1 MPKITDLQSFAGTL
15 SSTDVLPVVNSS
27 VTKKIAISEL
37 RGNILSSGSVSSQQ
51 LAASS
56 VITDKIATRT
66 ITGAK
71 IALGTVLSENLETR
85 SGLTAGSYGSN
96 SAIPTFAVNAQ
107 GIVTAA
113 GTASLRQQV
122 SANVFQPY
130 NNQSVHLFRATYT
143 MTTTTGINVIFGSGA
158 ANVALYPQLGWGTGT
173 VIPAGTV
180 VYAHFTGLAGSVS
193 NATISFGYTS

>member
-1 MPKITDLQSFAGTL
+1 MPKITDLQSFSGTL

-56 VITDKIATRT
+56 VTTEKIASRT

-71 IALGTVLSENLETR
+71 IALGTILSENLETR

-96 SAIPTFAVNAQ
+96 SAIPTFTVNDR

-113 GTASLRQQV
+113 GTTSLTQQV
-122 SANVFQPY
+122 SANVFQPF
-130 NNQSVHLFRATYT
+130 NSQVVVLFKTTFA
-143 MTTTTGINVIFGSGA
+143 MTINTAVTTSFGSGSATVTFSPALANGTVIA
-158 ANVALYPQLGWGTGT
+158 AGTSVTATFTNLTGT
-173 VIPAGTV
+173 VA
-180 VYAHFTGLAGSVS
+180 

>member
-1 MPKITDLQSFAGTL
+1 MPKITDLQSFSGTL

-56 VITDKIATRT
+56 VTTDKIASRT

-71 IALGTVLSENLETR
+71 IALGTILSENLETR

-96 SAIPTFAVNAQ
+96 SAIPTFTVNDQ

-130 NNQSVHLFRATYT
+130 NGQIVFLFRATYA
-143 MTTTTGINVIFGSGA
+143 MTLTTNVSIMFGSGSA
-158 ANVALYPQLGWGTGT
+158 TITILPTLGIGT
-173 VIPAGTV
+173 VITASSA
-180 VYAHFTGLAGSVS
+180 VYATFSNLSGTVS
-193 NATISFGYTS
+193 NALISFGYTS

>member
-1 MPKITDLQSFAGTL
+1 MPKITDLQSFTGTL

-37 RGNILSSGSVSSQQ
+37 RNNILSGGSVSSAQ
-51 LAASS
+51 LASSS
-56 VITDKIATRT
+56 VITDKIASRT

-71 IALGTVLSENLETR
+71 IALGTVLAENLESR
-85 SGLTAGSYGSN
+85 VGLTAGSYGSN
-96 SAIPTFAVNAQ
+96 SLIPTFTVNAQ

-113 GTASLRQQV
+113 GTASLKQQV

-130 NNQSVHLFRATYT
+130 NTQVVTLFKATHA
-143 MTTTTGINVIFGSGA
+143 MTLNTVVTTSFGSGSATVTLTPALANGTVIA
-158 ANVALYPQLGWGTGT
+158 AGTSVTATFTGLTGT
-173 VIPAGTV
+173 VA
-180 VYAHFTGLAGSVS
+180 

>member
-1 MPKITDLQSFAGTL
+1 MPKITDLQSFSGTL

-56 VITDKIATRT
+56 VTTDKIASRT

-71 IALGTVLSENLETR
+71 IALGTILSENLETR

-96 SAIPTFAVNAQ
+96 SAIPTFTVNDR
-107 GIVTAA
+107 GIVTGA
-113 GTASLRQQV
+113 GTTSLSQQV
-122 SANVFQPY
+122 SANVFQPF
-130 NNQSVHLFRATYT
+130 NSQVVVLFKTTFA
-143 MTTTTGINVIFGSGA
+143 MTLNTAVTTSFGSGSATVTLSPALASGTVIA
-158 ANVALYPQLGWGTGT
+158 AGTSVTATFTNLTGT
-173 VIPAGTV
+173 VA
-180 VYAHFTGLAGSVS
+180 

>member
-1 MPKITDLQSFAGTL
+1 MPKITDLQSFSGTL
-15 SSTDVLPVVNSS
+15 SNTDVLPVVNSS
-27 VTKKIAISEL
+27 VTKKIDISEL
-37 RGNILSSGSVSSQQ
+37 RGNILSGGSVSSAQ

-96 SAIPTFAVNAQ
+96 SLIPTFTVNAQ

-113 GTASLRQQV
+113 GTANLKQQV

-130 NNQSVHLFRATYT
+130 NTQVVVLFKATNA
-143 MTTTTGINVIFGSGA
+143 MTINTAVTTSFGSGSA
-158 ANVALYPQLGWGTGT
+158 TVTLSPALANGT
-173 VIPAGTV
+173 VIAAGTSV
-180 VYAHFTGLAGSVS
+180 TATFTSLSGTVA